1 MQQSFSSPVIA
12 GMVFNTI
19 VGIGLPLVLVL
30 FLRKKYKLRL
40 GVLFIGASAYILADM
55 FALSLVNTGIL
66 SIPVLAEFFE
76 ANTAV
81 YAFVYG
87 IIYGLIQ
94 VGGYYLIMRYMM
106 KEFYRKENSL
116 LFGVGVR
123 IIDTVMA
130 YGINSGFSLIMVAWA
145 VNARGADAYL
155 QTLDPEYLEENRAI
169 LENMMHMPVP
179 EIVLVGTA
187 GFFMMFLSIAVSVL
201 VFQGVKREGKIHLL
215 AVAAALSVLNGFLL
229 ALYNDGTIPD
239 VALYVLLMGLLT
251 LVSCAL
257 AFIIYRNDKDERR
270 GKNDF
275 VAETANTASAGTSMH
290 DKIAR
295 VSQINGRNGDS
306 SKK

>member
-1 MQQSFSSPVIA
+1 MQQSFSSPAVA
-12 GMVFNTI
+12 GMIFNTI
-19 VGIGLPLVLVL
+19 IGIGLPLVLV
-30 FLRKKYKLRL
+30 FLLKRKYKMRL

-55 FALSLVNTGIL
+55 FALSLINTAIL
-66 SIPVLAEFFE
+66 SIPVLSEFFK

-87 IIYGLIQ
+87 IIYGLVQ
-94 VGGYYLIMRYMM
+94 VGGYYLVMRYMM
-106 KEFYRKENSL
+106 REFYRKENAL

-130 YGINSGFSLIMVAWA
+130 YGINSGLSLIMVALA

-155 QTLDPEYLEENRAI
+155 QTLDPEYLEENRVI
-169 LENMMHMPVP
+169 LENMMQMPVTDY
-179 EIVLVGTA
+179 VLVGVA
-187 GFFMMFLSIAVSVL
+187 GIFMMFLSVAVSVL

-229 ALYNDGTIPD
+229 ALYNDGTVPG
-239 VALYVLLMGLLT
+239 VAVYVLLMGLLT
-251 LVSCAL
+251 IVSCVV
-257 AFIIYRNDKDERR
+257 AFLIYRVDKDEKQ

-275 VAETANTASAGTSMH
+275 VAEAASSASAGTSMH

-306 SKK
+306 AKK